1 MTDSRSSKAA
11 EIRGAVLATQLIS
24 ICLGLVIPP
33 LGGFWLDRRWGCSP
47 WLLIVGL
54 MFGFTSA
61 GYQAVALFRVVTK
74 DSRQRDK

>member
-33 LGGFWLDRRWGCSP
+33 LGGFWLDQRWGCSP
-47 WLLIVGL
+47 WLLIVGML
-54 MFGFTSA
+54 FGFVSA
-61 GYQAVALFRVVTK
+61 WYQAIALFRVVTK
-74 DSRQRDK
+74 DSRRRGK